1 MSVAGS
7 QARHRADK
15 IGDMRKLVA
24 IFLLSLLSLQTS
36 WAAVAS
42 YCQHE
47 QGASARHLGHHDHQ
61 HQAQHQTHKADPA
74 NPIHNTALPGA
85 ITADAD
91 CGLCQAG
98 FLTALMIDPVLPVA
112 SFNVGGLAEPVSLR
126 PSSAPLDLPERPNWS

>member
-1 MSVAGS
+1 MCAAGS
-7 QARHRADK
+7 RAGRRADK
-15 IGDMRKLVA
+15 IGGMRKLVA
-24 IFLLSLLSLQTS
+24 ILLLSLLSLQTS
-36 WAAVAS
+36 WAAVAG

-61 HQAQHQTHKADPA
+61 HQTHKAETA
-74 NPIHNTALPGA
+74 NPIHKTALPGA
-85 ITADAD
+85 MAADAD

>member
-1 MSVAGS
+1 MCAAGS

-15 IGDMRKLVA
+15 IGGMRKLVA
-24 IFLLSLLSLQTS
+24 ILLLSLLSLQTS

-47 QGASARHLGHHDHQ
+47 QGASVRHLGHHDHQ
-61 HQAQHQTHKADPA
+61 HEAHKANQSHKA
-74 NPIHNTALPGA
+74 VQPGA
-85 ITADAD
+85 TMADAD

-112 SFNVGGLAEPVSLR
+112 SFNASGLAEPVGLR
-126 PSSAPLDLPERPNWS
+126 PASPPLDLPERPNWS